1 MTIRELIGS
10 INTSSFV
17 GTNPSCE
24 LITSSLPVIRSQSSD
39 DDALRQ
45 VLKCMESGS
54 GTIIR
59 EWHPWGK
66 VPGRFGR
73 RKMLTRFLPK
83 AQVTS
88 Q

>member
-1 MTIRELIGS
+1 VQRECLRLTKAARQS
-10 INTSSFV
+10 DCRQ
-17 GTNPSCE
+17 PLPY
-24 LITSSLPVIRSQSSD
+24 LITEGLPVIRSQSSE

-73 RKMLTRFLPK
+73 RKMLTRFLR
-83 AQVTS
+83 
-88 Q
+88 